1 MKKLIVVCEILILF
15 IFLAKIVAV
24 GGILKISETADR
36 LMTVDHASADSPVV
50 GDNDHPVKDV
60 CKDSLLQERELLSS
74 LLEKQKELKDRER
87 LLSSEEK
94 RLNSLKNEILSR
106 INKLR
111 EMEEK
116 LSGLL
121 ETIKETDN
129 NRYKD
134 LAKVY
139 ESTPP
144 ARASSMLEKLDKRTA
159 AAIIMN
165 MKSKKAGAI
174 MGHIN
179 PTRAAEITKEITS
192 TCLPSFNSR

>member
-15 IFLAKIVAV
+15 IFLAKIAAV

-50 GDNDHPVKDV
+50 NVKDV